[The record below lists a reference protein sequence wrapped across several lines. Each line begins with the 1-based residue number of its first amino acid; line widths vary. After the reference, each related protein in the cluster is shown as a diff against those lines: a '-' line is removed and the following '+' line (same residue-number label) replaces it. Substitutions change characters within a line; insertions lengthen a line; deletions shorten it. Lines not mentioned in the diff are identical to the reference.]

1 MAAVWVENGQL
12 FHANLT
18 PRTLPAVKL
27 FEVIETEK
35 TLYLVM
41 EYASAGEA
49 LPHALLPPTPVPALT
64 SPPDPHNPALTSPD
78 PQTLLSPS
86 ILPDPALPPPPPHPP
101 PPLSTSPPPPQPEK
115 RPVGEGW
122 LKV

>member
-41 EYASAGEA
+41 EYASAGET
-49 LPHALLPPTPVPALT
+49 LPHALLPLTPVPALT
-64 SPPDPHNPALTSPD
+64 FPPDPHNPALTSPD
-78 PQTLLSPS
+78 PQTLF
-86 ILPDPALPPPPPHPP
+86 
-101 PPLSTSPPPPQPEK
+101 SPPPGPQTLLSP
-115 RPVGEGW
+115 PDP
-122 LKV
+122 